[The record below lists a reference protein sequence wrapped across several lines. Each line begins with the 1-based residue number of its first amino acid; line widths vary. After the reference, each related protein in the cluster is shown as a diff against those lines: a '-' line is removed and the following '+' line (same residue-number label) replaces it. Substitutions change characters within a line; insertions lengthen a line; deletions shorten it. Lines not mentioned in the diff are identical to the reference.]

1 MLSIKRKVIQI
12 ANSTQLV
19 SLPRK
24 WALRNGVKKGDE
36 IDVKEDGNK
45 IIVSTEAQEDNEKTT
60 LNLTTAEKFLRRSLD
75 VLYRYGYDE
84 VEVKYEDPAIVE
96 LLQKSTNE
104 LLGFEIVSQGP
115 NSCIIKNIA
124 SGAEADFGNVLRRL
138 FIMIDSMLKDC
149 YSYIE
154 SKDYESLKK
163 IKHFDTVINKFTNFS
178 ERILNK
184 KGYKEFKKT
193 SFMYFI
199 VCGLEQI
206 SDELREMSD
215 YLYEASTKSKS
226 KVMVSREVLD
236 IYKLAQEH
244 FGLFYKMFYSGNKE
258 LLYEKKQKR
267 IEIHKRINQVMES
280 GKGVDNIIAKHIHG
294 IVNNVQHMSIMVV

>member
-1 MLSIKRKVIQI
+1 MFDIKRKVIQI

-24 WALRNGVKKGDE
+24 WALRNSVRKGDE

-45 IIVSTEAQEDNEKTT
+45 IIISTEAQEDNEKTT

-84 VEVKYEDPAIVE
+84 VEVKYDDPAIVE
-96 LLQKSTNE
+96 LLQNATNE
-104 LLGFEIVSQGP
+104 LLGFEIVSQGTS
-115 NSCIIKNIA
+115 SCVIKNIA
-124 SGAEADFGNVLRRL
+124 SGAEADFSNVLRRL
-138 FIMIDSMLKDC
+138 FIMIESMLKDC
-149 YSYIE
+149 YNYIE
-154 SKDYESLKK
+154 SKDYDSLKK
-163 IKHFDTVINKFTNFS
+163 IKHFDSVVNKFTNFS

-199 VCGLEQI
+199 VCSLEQI

-215 YLYEASTKSKS
+215 YLHEASIKNKSKIVVS
-226 KVMVSREVLD
+226 KEVLD
-236 IYKLAQEH
+236 IYKLVQEH
-244 FGLFYKMFYSGNKE
+244 FGLFYKMFYNGNKE

-267 IEIHKRINQVMES
+267 LEIHRRINQIMES
-280 GKGVDNIIAKHIHG
+280 KKGVDNIIAKHIHC